1 MEFYRIWQ
9 RCLVAMPLFLTIVGS
24 AINVSARPA
33 AVFLPHLERIQSSLP
48 LGLAMRLPT
57 AIPLSGH
64 SDIEESQ
71 LVVRVFPS
79 ETPQRFTVGVFTCD
93 RSSHPC
99 LLGSFSVE
107 NETTAS
113 ATRDLGRHQEKGDR
127 ISLGTNIEGYLIEGP
142 RQNPSYQ
149 FSTIMW
155 QQNDMIYTISFPAF
169 ERENIILMATSM
181 ARQDPLSRTV
191 SSSAPSP

>member
-1 MEFYRIWQ
+1 
-9 RCLVAMPLFLTIVGS
+9 MPVVLTVLGS
-24 AINVSARPA
+24 AVGVFARPA
-33 AVFLPHLERIQSSLP
+33 PVFMPHIDLIQSNLP
-48 LGLAMRLPT
+48 SGLAMRLPSE
-57 AIPLSGH
+57 ILLGGH
-64 SDIEESQ
+64 SDIEESK

-107 NETTAS
+107 NETAAS
-113 ATRDLGRHQEKGDR
+113 AKRDLGRHQEKGDR

-155 QQNDMIYTISFPAF
+155 QQKDMIYTISFPAF

-181 ARQDPLSRTV
+181 ARQDPLARVV